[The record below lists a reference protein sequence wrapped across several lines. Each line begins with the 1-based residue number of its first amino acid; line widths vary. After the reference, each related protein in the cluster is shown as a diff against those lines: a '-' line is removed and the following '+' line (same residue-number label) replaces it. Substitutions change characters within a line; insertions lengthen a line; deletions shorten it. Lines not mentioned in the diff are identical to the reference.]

1 MNLDNLRKTAIEK
14 SAQALRKFID
24 SAEEKINPEPDD
36 SDEDPVSES
45 EFDDFLDTMEQE
57 NKPNEENDDGTDRT
71 QKFNIQDMLSK
82 MRRKGEDIYQSSR
95 EFITNAVTESDDEEN
110 ITDDTQQDSE
120 TEPEI
125 SDEQS
130 FDQDSTFI
138 CTDETINIEHALAD
152 ADEYLKEAKQ
162 MSEELKT
169 SIEDLRSLMNDN
181 IGRIEEKLI
190 AMSYKDQDIDS
201 LKDALEKHINS
212 NASSTATINGKMSA
226 IESKL
231 GEISNSLSGISKLND
246 SIFDLKNAQMNSKNS
261 IEELASSFSFLRK
274 KCIAGVTVLS
284 IVAVLMLIM
293 EVINLL
299 S

>member
-24 SAEEKINPEPDD
+24 SSEEKIDPESDGADD
-36 SDEDPVSES
+36 ESVSDS
-45 EFDDFLDTMEQE
+45 EFDDFLDTMEKE
-57 NKPNEENDDGTDRT
+57 NSQTEEIPDETDKT

-95 EFITNAVTESDDEEN
+95 EFISNAVSEQPGSVE
-110 ITDDTQQDSE
+110 DTQEDNE
-120 TEPEI
+120 TEIE
-125 SDEQS
+125 SADEQS
-130 FDQDSTFI
+130 QDNTFI
-138 CTDETINIEHALAD
+138 CTAETINIEHALAD

-169 SIEDLRSLMNDN
+169 SVEEFRSLMNDN

-190 AMSYKDQDIDS
+190 AMSYREQDIDS
-201 LKDALEKHINS
+201 LKEALEKHINS

-261 IEELASSFSFLRK
+261 IEELATSFSFLRK

-284 IVAVLMLIM
+284 IVAILILIM

>member
-24 SAEEKINPEPDD
+24 SSEEKIDPESDGADD
-36 SDEDPVSES
+36 EPVSDT
-45 EFDDFLDTMEQE
+45 EFDDFLDTMEKE
-57 NKPNEENDDGTDRT
+57 NSQTEEIPDETDKT
-71 QKFNIQDMLSK
+71 QKFNIHDMLSK

-95 EFITNAVTESDDEEN
+95 EFISNAVSEHPESVE
-110 ITDDTQQDSE
+110 DTQEDKE
-120 TEPEI
+120 TEIE
-125 SDEQS
+125 STDEQS
-130 FDQDSTFI
+130 QDNTFI
-138 CTDETINIEHALAD
+138 CTAETINIEHALAD

-169 SIEDLRSLMNDN
+169 SVEEFRSLMNDN

-190 AMSYKDQDIDS
+190 AMSYRDQDIDS
-201 LKDALEKHINS
+201 LKEALEKHINS

-284 IVAVLMLIM
+284 IVAILILIM

>member
-24 SAEEKINPEPDD
+24 SAEEKIDPESDGADD
-36 SDEDPVSES
+36 ESVSDS
-45 EFDDFLDTMEQE
+45 EFDDFLDTMEKE
-57 NKPNEENDDGTDRT
+57 NSQTEEIPDETDKT

-95 EFITNAVTESDDEEN
+95 EFISNAVSEQPGSVE
-110 ITDDTQQDSE
+110 DTQEDNE
-120 TEPEI
+120 TEIE
-125 SDEQS
+125 SADEQS
-130 FDQDSTFI
+130 QDNTFI
-138 CTDETINIEHALAD
+138 CTAETINIEHALAD

-169 SIEDLRSLMNDN
+169 SVEEFRSLMNDN

-190 AMSYKDQDIDS
+190 AMSYREQDIDS
-201 LKDALEKHINS
+201 LKEALEKHINS

-261 IEELASSFSFLRK
+261 IEELATSFSFLRK

-284 IVAVLMLIM
+284 IVAILILIM

>member
-24 SAEEKINPEPDD
+24 SSEEKIDPESDGADD
-36 SDEDPVSES
+36 EPVSDT
-45 EFDDFLDTMEQE
+45 EFDDFLDTMEKE
-57 NKPNEENDDGTDRT
+57 NSQTEEIPDETDKT
-71 QKFNIQDMLSK
+71 QKFNIHDMLSK

-95 EFITNAVTESDDEEN
+95 EFISNAVSEHPESVE
-110 ITDDTQQDSE
+110 DTQEDKE
-120 TEPEI
+120 TEIE
-125 SDEQS
+125 STDEQS
-130 FDQDSTFI
+130 QDNTFI
-138 CTDETINIEHALAD
+138 CTAETINIEHALAD

-169 SIEDLRSLMNDN
+169 SVEEFRSLMNDN
-181 IGRIEEKLI
+181 IDRIEEKLI
-190 AMSYKDQDIDS
+190 AMSYRDQDIDS
-201 LKDALEKHINS
+201 LKEALEKHINS

-261 IEELASSFSFLRK
+261 IEELATSFSFLRK

-284 IVAVLMLIM
+284 IVAILILIM

>member
-24 SAEEKINPEPDD
+24 SAEEKIDPESDGADD
-36 SDEDPVSES
+36 ESVSDS
-45 EFDDFLDTMEQE
+45 EFDDFLDTMEKE
-57 NKPNEENDDGTDRT
+57 NSQTEEIPDETDKT

-95 EFITNAVTESDDEEN
+95 EFISNAVSEQPGSVE
-110 ITDDTQQDSE
+110 DTQEDNE
-120 TEPEI
+120 TEIE
-125 SDEQS
+125 SADEQS
-130 FDQDSTFI
+130 QDNTFI
-138 CTDETINIEHALAD
+138 CTAETINIEHALAD

-169 SIEDLRSLMNDN
+169 SVEEFRSLMNDN

-190 AMSYKDQDIDS
+190 AMSYREQDIDS
-201 LKDALEKHINS
+201 LKEALEKHINS

-261 IEELASSFSFLRK
+261 IEELATSFSFLRK
-274 KCIAGVTVLS
+274 KSIAGVTVLS
-284 IVAVLMLIM
+284 IVAILILIM